1 MTYKGIYPTAEIY
14 SRVNKVWFGEK
25 ESEKRMEFESN
36 KSLKSELGDYSY
48 AGSQCFGDISVA
60 FEKGYAPQ
68 K

>member
-36 KSLKSELGDYSY
+36 KSLKSELGDYS
-48 AGSQCFGDISVA
+48 
-60 FEKGYAPQ
+60 
-68 K
+68 